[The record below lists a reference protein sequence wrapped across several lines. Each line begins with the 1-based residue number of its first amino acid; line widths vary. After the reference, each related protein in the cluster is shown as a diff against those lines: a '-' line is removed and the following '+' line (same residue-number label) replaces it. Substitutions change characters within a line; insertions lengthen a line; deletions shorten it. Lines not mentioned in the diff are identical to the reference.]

1 MLLIRGRFLLR
12 LVDSKKS
19 INNALPQNMKELP
32 KYLMLIAVLAIL
44 ISAYPAYGE
53 KSNLQKTYQIPH
65 LAKHGN
71 TSQLVVHG
79 KPFIIRGGELGNS
92 TFTSME
98 YMAPVWPK
106 LKALNLNTVLAPVY
120 WELIEPVEGE
130 FNFKL
135 YDQLINEAR
144 KYDLKLILLWFASWK
159 NSMSSHA
166 PAWVKIN
173 QDKYPRVKD
182 EKGVSQEILTPFSE
196 NNLKA
201 DMNAFKALMKHIKEI
216 DSDKHTVVMIQP
228 ENEIGMLPSARDHS
242 PLANEKFNSPV
253 PQELIKYLTVN
264 KENLV
269 SEFQAVWEKNGF
281 KTKGTWEEIFGKGS
295 HTDEIFMA
303 WYYAKY
309 TNRIVESGKKI
320 YPLPMFVN
328 AALNRPNME
337 PGKGYP
343 SAGPLPHIMD
353 VWIAGGPAIDFL
365 APDTYFPNIKHWC
378 DLYTRQGNPL
388 FIPEAVR
395 DNSTAAKALFTLG
408 HYESLGYSPFSI
420 ESIENPEEADLG
432 KVYDLVAQMTPLITA
447 HHGQEKINGVLLD
460 KENQE
465 SKITFGKYEF
475 TVKHSHTLGWERES
489 RDEYW
494 TPGGAIIVRTGKNEF
509 YVAGSG
515 IVITFKNL
523 VETDVRIGILK
534 TDEGRFHNNTWKVLR
549 HLNGDQTHQGRHIR
563 IFKKDFSIQRF
574 ELYEY
579 K

>member
-1 MLLIRGRFLLR
+1 MLLIPERFLLR
-12 LVDSKKS
+12 LADLKKS
-19 INNALPQNMKELP
+19 IDNALPRNMKERS
-32 KYLMLIAVLAIL
+32 KYLMLIEVLAIL
-44 ISAYPAYGE
+44 IFAYPSHGQN
-53 KSNLQKTYQIPH
+53 SNLQKTYQIPH
-65 LAKHGN
+65 LAKQGN
-71 TSQLVVHG
+71 TTQLVVHG

-98 YMAPVWPK
+98 YMSPIWPK
-106 LKALNLNTVLAPVY
+106 LKTLNLNTVLAPVY
-120 WELIEPVEGE
+120 WELIEPVEGG
-130 FNFKL
+130 FDFKL

-159 NSMSSHA
+159 NSMSIHA

-201 DMNAFKALMKHIKEI
+201 DMNAFKALMSHIKEI
-216 DSDKHTVVMIQP
+216 DTDKNTVIMIQP
-228 ENEIGMLPSARDHS
+228 ENEIGMLPSARDYS
-242 PLANEKFNSPV
+242 SLANEKFNSPV
-253 PQELIKYLTVN
+253 PQELINYLTKN
-264 KENLV
+264 IETLV
-269 SEFQAVWEKNGF
+269 PEFQAFWGKNGF

-295 HTDEIFMA
+295 QTDEIFMA
-303 WYYAKY
+303 WYYAQY
-309 TNRIVESGKKI
+309 ANRIVESGKKI
-320 YPLPMFVN
+320 YQLPMFVN
-328 AALNRPNME
+328 AALNRPNKE
-337 PGKGYP
+337 PGKDYP

-353 VWIAGGPAIDFL
+353 IWIAGGPSIDFL
-365 APDTYFPNIKHWC
+365 APDIYFPNIKHWC
-378 DLYTRQGNPL
+378 DLYTRQSNPL
-388 FIPEAVR
+388 FIPEAGS
-395 DNSTAAKALFTLG
+395 DNSTVAKTLFTIG

-420 ESIENPEEADLG
+420 ESIENPDEADLG
-432 KVYDLVAQMTPLITA
+432 KVYDLIAQITPLITA
-447 HHGQEKINGVLLD
+447 HHGQGNIDGVLLD

-465 SKITFGKYEF
+465 TKITFGEYEF
-475 TVKHSHTLGWERES
+475 TVKHSHTLGWETES

-494 TPGGAIIVRTGKNEF
+494 TPGGAIIIRTGKNEF

-523 VETDVRIGILK
+523 AEPDARIGILK
-534 TDEGRFHNNTWKVLR
+534 TDEGRFYNNRWHIVR

-563 IFKKDFSIQRF
+563 ILKKDFLIQRF